1 ASQKEYGD
9 TAVGYVQPKRE
20 SNQCIIKCK
29 ICIEHKIKSKLYNVA
44 LIVNEMEETIISV
57 QCHDCA
63 ASE

>member
-1 ASQKEYGD
+1 ASRKEYGD
-9 TAVGYVQPKRE
+9 TAVGYAQLKRE

-29 ICIEHKIKSKLYNVA
+29 ICPEHKIRSKLNNVT